1 LASKGQEQ
9 GAFVTEVSP
18 GISIRG
24 INSPWFIKDVS
35 FDNKQL
41 NIHIDFKKGTKFT
54 DSSADIKA
62 YTAYDTKA

>member
-1 LASKGQEQ
+1 MLNAGVLIGQKLDF
-9 GAFVTEVSP
+9 AKL
-18 GISIRG
+18 ILG

-54 DSSADIKA
+54 DSSADTKA
-62 YTAYDTKA
+62 YQRCQYCSNLD